1 MGLKVIVGWATP
13 TQPITRTI
21 SNPDHIRCIN
31 EIISIEAWQPWDV
44 ERQRYMGKHLEWKVV
59 DDERYSD

>member
-21 SNPDHIRCIN
+21 SNPDHIRCVN
-31 EIISIEAWQPWDV
+31 EIIRIESSQPWDM
-44 ERQRYMGKHLEWKVV
+44 ERQQYRKHLVWKVME
-59 DDERYSD
+59 DEPRTD